1 MLISKF
7 TDCYMMTNSSS
18 NIPYDFSSHVLGKY
32 FRETGKRQGWYNGEH
47 VNIALAVSGGGDSSA
62 LMWLFSKFYEGS
74 LTAVHV
80 NHGIRGSEADDDE
93 KFTAKFAESLGVNF
107 RSVKIDVPSL
117 RMKGES
123 LETSA
128 RRLRLKALIDTAD
141 ELGITSVMLGHNRDD
156 LAETV
161 LFNILRG
168 TGIRGSVGMTEKT
181 VNNGVTFYRPLLGL
195 RREFLRDILRVRGLT
210 WREDSTNN
218 DDSYTR
224 NFIRLK
230 LLPLI
235 ECGVNAS
242 AVEHL
247 AQFGEDMREVRN
259 IEDEKSLML
268 FTECSENESTF
279 NRKILRSFSIDD
291 IMLVMRLAGRNL
303 GLRTL
308 SRHRCIELAGLI
320 RKGENFIFEWCGNV
334 KVSGRNGKIFFEG
347 VFVEQR

>member
-1 MLISKF
+1 MTSNR
-7 TDCYMMTNSSS
+7 TD
-18 NIPYDFSSHVLGKY
+18 IPYEFSDYVLGKY
-32 FRETGKRQGWYNGEH
+32 FRETGERQGWYNGER

-62 LMWLFSKFYEGS
+62 LMWLFSKFYGGS

-93 KFTAKFAESLGVNF
+93 RFTAEFAESLGVKF
-107 RSVKIDVPSL
+107 RSVKIDVPSS

-181 VNNGVTFYRPLLGL
+181 VNNGVTFYRPLLGM

-230 LLPLI
+230 LLPFI
-235 ECGVNAS
+235 EGGVNAS

-247 AQFGEDMREVRN
+247 ARFGEDMREVRN
-259 IEDEKSLML
+259 IEDEKSLIL
-268 FTECSENESTF
+268 FTKCSENNRTF
-279 NRKILRSFSIDD
+279 NRKILRTLSIEE

-308 SRHRCIELAGLI
+308 SRNRCIELAGLI
-320 RKGENFIFEWCGNV
+320 RKGENFIFQWCGKV
-334 KVSGRNGKIFFEG
+334 RVSGRDGKIFFEG
-347 VFVEQR
+347 IVVE